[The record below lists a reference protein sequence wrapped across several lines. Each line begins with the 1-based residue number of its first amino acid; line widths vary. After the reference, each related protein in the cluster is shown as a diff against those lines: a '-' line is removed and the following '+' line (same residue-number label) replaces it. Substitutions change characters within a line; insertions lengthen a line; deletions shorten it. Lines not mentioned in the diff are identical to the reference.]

1 MLEHTIGARIAFAA
15 VHSVAFLGKT
25 IVSAVASCHGALA
38 LAGVLVEVSI
48 GFLELIHLAIGNRE
62 VRHELLNIE

>member
-25 IVSAVASCHGALA
+25 IVSAVASFHGA

-62 VRHELLNIE
+62 VRHELLNIQ

>member
-1 MLEHTIGARIAFAA
+1 MLEHTIGALIAFAA

-25 IVSAVASCHGALA
+25 IVSAVASCHGA

-62 VRHELLNIE
+62 VRHELLNIQ